1 MRAGEFWRLRDYS
14 FYQKKTESMLI
25 IIQVRNCLSNK
36 INNFCN
42 RVIGVM
48 SFHSFD
54 EVIWQT
60 GRFVDVIGLLSRH
73 LDLCPKSPAFVRG

>member
-1 MRAGEFWRLRDYS
+1 MRASEFWKLRDYS

-60 GRFVDVIGLLSRH
+60 WGFVDVILSCH

>member
-1 MRAGEFWRLRDYS
+1 MS
-14 FYQKKTESMLI
+14 FGGKGTSLYRKKTESILK

-54 EVIWQT
+54 EVIWHS
-60 GRFVDVIGLLSRH
+60 GKFVDVILSRH
-73 LDLCPKSPAFVRG
+73 LNLCPNQPAFARG